1 MSAIEK
7 GQALLRLRGAGAT
20 IESIRQM
27 ANIYG
32 EDSNLAPYAF
42 VTQKFEGAKAI
53 TAFGGYAVFK
63 GLLTDEQAYAQ
74 RDVFAADYAAVD
86 FTLPADQ
93 FKAQINAL
101 EQDALLSDANTA
113 HREKSLGITIGK
125 QITSL
130 CKVAGDINASD
141 MAVASEVTKHN
152 LNQAIER
159 LITLRDYSPVVV
171 DAKVLQTA

>member
-27 ANIYG
+27 SNIYG
-32 EDSNLAPYAF
+32 EDSALAPYAF

-63 GLLTDEQAYAQ
+63 GLMTDEQAYAQ
-74 RDVFAADYAAVD
+74 RDVFAVDYATVD

-93 FKAQINAL
+93 FKKQIDAL
-101 EQDALLSDANTA
+101 EQDSLLSDANTA
-113 HREKSLGITIGK
+113 HREKALGITIGK

-130 CKVAGDINASD
+130 CKVANDINASD
-141 MAVASEVTKHN
+141 MAVASQVTIAA
-152 LNQAIER
+152 LNSAIER
-159 LITLRDYSPVVV
+159 LTTLRDYSPVVV

>member
-27 ANIYG
+27 ADIYG
-32 EDSNLAPYAF
+32 QDSNLAPYAF

-63 GLLTDEQAYAQ
+63 GLMTDEQAYAQ
-74 RDVFAADYAAVD
+74 RDVFATDYAVVD
-86 FTLPADQ
+86 FTLPAEP

-101 EQDALLSDANTA
+101 EKDALLSDSETA
-113 HREKSLGITIGK
+113 RREKSLGITIGK
-125 QITSL
+125 QVTTV
-130 CKVAGDINASD
+130 CKNVDDINASD
-141 MAVASEVTKHN
+141 MAVASEVTKDN
-152 LNQAIER
+152 LNKAIER
-159 LITLRDYSPVVV
+159 LIALRDYKPVVV
-171 DAKVLQTA
+171 NAKVLQTA

>member
-27 ANIYG
+27 ADIYG
-32 EDSNLAPYAF
+32 QDSNLAPYAF

-63 GLLTDEQAYAQ
+63 GLMTDEQVYAQ
-74 RDVFAADYAAVD
+74 RDVFATDYAVVD
-86 FTLPADQ
+86 FTLPAEP

-101 EQDALLSDANTA
+101 EKDTLLSDSETA
-113 HREKSLGITIGK
+113 RREKSLGITIGK
-125 QITSL
+125 QINTV
-130 CKVAGDINASD
+130 CKNVDDINASD
-141 MAVASEVTKHN
+141 MAVASEVTKDN
-152 LNQAIER
+152 LNRAIER
-159 LITLRDYSPVVV
+159 LIAIRDYSPVVV
-171 DAKVLQTA
+171 NAKVLQTA

>member
-27 ANIYG
+27 SNIYG

-63 GLLTDEQAYAQ
+63 GLMTDEQAYAQ
-74 RDVFAADYAAVD
+74 RDVFATDYAVVD

-93 FKAQINAL
+93 FKKQIDAL
-101 EQDALLSDANTA
+101 EQDSLLSSVQEA
-113 HREKSLGITIGK
+113 HREKALGITIGK
-125 QITSL
+125 QVTSL
-130 CKVAGDINASD
+130 CKVANDINASD
-141 MAVASEVTKHN
+141 MAVASQVTIAA
-152 LNQAIER
+152 LNSAIER
-159 LITLRDYSPVVV
+159 LTTLRDYAPVVV